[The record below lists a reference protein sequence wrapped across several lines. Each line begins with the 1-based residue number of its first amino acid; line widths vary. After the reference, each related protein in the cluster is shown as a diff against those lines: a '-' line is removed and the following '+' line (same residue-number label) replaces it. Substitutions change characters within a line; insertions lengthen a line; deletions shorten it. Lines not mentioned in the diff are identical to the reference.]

1 MQSKKLPI
9 DYTIVFLLIC
19 FFIISLVAIYSGSGQ
34 YASGNPMYFVRRQ
47 ILFYGVGFFVM
58 IVVAYFDFE
67 LIEKWTLALYIF
79 GMLLLVAVEFIGYEE
94 NGAQRWIDLGFTRL
108 QPSEFMKFFLVI
120 HISTLLTKLGKHR
133 LNFKESI
140 PVTLKIIIYSLL
152 PAALI
157 LMQPDLGTTLMI
169 LFAVFTLI
177 LTSSISLKMSA
188 LLGTTGLAGLGALIY
203 LYFYNFEL
211 FNNLI
216 ANHQLSRIYGWLN
229 PAEYSQGFG
238 YQLQQALL
246 GIGSGQLTGSGLR
259 QGYQVQSGRVPEAH
273 TDFIFAVI
281 GEDFG
286 FIGTSILI
294 ILFFL
299 LIYRIINIAL
309 HANSLFGVYICIG
322 VISLFTFQVFQN
334 IGMTIGLMPITGL
347 ALPFI
352 SYGGSALLTNMM
364 ALGLVTSVHL
374 RTKKYMFGEEES
386 ME

>member
-19 FFIISLVAIYSGSGQ
+19 FLIISLVAIYSGSGQ
-34 YASGNPMYFVRRQ
+34 YASANPMRFVNRQ
-47 ILFYGVGFFVM
+47 LLFYGVGFIAMMVIAF
-58 IVVAYFDFE
+58 FDFE
-67 LIEKWTLALYIF
+67 LIERWTWPIYSF
-79 GMLLLVAVEFIGYEE
+79 GMVLLLVVEFFGEE
-94 NGAQRWIDLGFTRL
+94 NKGAQRWINLGFMEL
-108 QPSEFMKFFLVI
+108 QPSEFMKIFLVL
-120 HISTLLTKLGKHR
+120 HIAALLTKVGKQR

-140 PVTLKIIIYSLL
+140 LITLKIIIYTIL
-152 PAALI
+152 PVLLI
-157 LMQPDLGTTLMI
+157 LKQPDLGTALMI
-169 LFAVFTLI
+169 LFTIFMLI
-177 LTSSISLKMSA
+177 LTSSISIKMSA
-188 LLGTTGLAGLGALIY
+188 LLAASGLSGLGALIY
-203 LYFYNFEL
+203 LYFYNFDL
-211 FNNLI
+211 FSKFI
-216 ANHQLSRIYGWLN
+216 SSHQLPRIYGWLN
-229 PAEYSQGFG
+229 PSEYSQGFG

-246 GIGSGQLTGSGLR
+246 GIGSGQLTGSGLK
-259 QGYQVQSGRVPEAH
+259 QGYQIQSGRVPEAH

-286 FIGTSILI
+286 FLGTSILV

-309 HANSLFGVYICIG
+309 NANSLFGVYICIG
-322 VISLFTFQVFQN
+322 VISLFTFQIFQN
-334 IGMTIGLMPITGL
+334 IGMTIGLMPITGI

-352 SYGGSALLTNMM
+352 SYGGSTLLANMM